1 MDHQDSNFDSTFISE
16 VLQLVAPGTPLREGI
31 DNVLRAKTGGL
42 IVLGYTN
49 EMMEIVDGGFFIN
62 CNFSPAY
69 LYELAKMDGAIILSE
84 DGEQILY
91 ANTQLVPNNA
101 IESTETG
108 IRHRT
113 AQRVAR
119 QTGNLVIS
127 ISQRRN
133 VITLYQGE
141 YRYALKDIGVI
152 LTKANQ
158 AIQTLEKYKSVL
170 DQGITNLGALE
181 FEELVTFQEVS
192 QVMHRIEMVLRIK
205 SEILNYVNELGNEGR
220 LISMQLEELVSNTER
235 EAVLLIKDY
244 MKDKNQDPE
253 QILRKLKRLSKE
265 ELLDDQVI
273 VKLLGYT
280 KTTNLAEFAVC
291 PRGYR
296 ILNKIPRIPP
306 LVVENLIEQ
315 FEDLP
320 QIMRAS
326 NEELDEVD
334 GIGEARARKIK
345 EGLTRIQEQLFID
358 RHI

>member
-1 MDHQDSNFDSTFISE
+1 MNYKAGFIAN
-16 VLQLVAPGTPLREGI
+16 VLKLVAPGTALREGI

-49 EMMEIVDGGFFIN
+49 EMVPIVDGGFFIN
-62 CNFSPAY
+62 SDFSPAY

-84 DGEQILY
+84 DGSRILY
-91 ANTQLVPNNA
+91 ANTQLVPDNT

-113 AQRVAR
+113 AQRVAT

-141 YRYALKDIGVI
+141 HRYALKDIGVI

-170 DQGITNLGALE
+170 DQSITNLGALE
-181 FEELVTFQEVS
+181 LEELVTFQEVS

-205 SEILNYVNELGNEGR
+205 GEILNYVNELGNEGR
-220 LISMQLEELVSNTER
+220 LISMQLEELVLNTEK
-235 EAVLLIKDY
+235 EALLLIKDY
-244 MKDKNQDPE
+244 MKDDKLDPE
-253 QILRKLKRLSKE
+253 EVLLKLKRLSTD

-273 VKLLGYT
+273 VKLLGYSRVA
-280 KTTNLAEFAVC
+280 NLAEQTVY

-306 LVVENLIEQ
+306 MVIDNLIASFNE
-315 FEDLP
+315 LP
-320 QIMRAS
+320 FILRATID
-326 NEELDEVD
+326 ELDDVD
-334 GIGEARARKIK
+334 GIGEARAKKIK
-345 EGLTRIQEQLFID
+345 DGLVRIQEQLFID